1 MYIFALLG
9 MELFSNIAMI
19 DADDNLVMGQNYVQ
33 ELYLSDDYYV
43 YPRDNFNNI
52 GYSLTTVFISIIGED
67 WNWTMYQWVRA
78 YGNGSSVSTNI
89 ALFYFLVLMMFGDI
103 VLLSLFTAILL
114 RNFQDDSIDA
124 GEEEEE

>member
-52 GYSLTTVFISIIGED
+52 GYSLTTVFIKINSFRD
-67 WNWTMYQWVRA
+67 K
-78 YGNGSSVSTNI
+78 
-89 ALFYFLVLMMFGDI
+89 FL
-103 VLLSLFTAILL
+103 
-114 RNFQDDSIDA
+114 R
-124 GEEEEE
+124 